1 MQAVSELVLLFVV
14 HYELAGY
21 RGPDNGTASYCPCPH
36 WYQSSN
42 MPYKLRGS
50 DAGHKSCFR
59 LPVFKTPTPFQRVVH
74 APPHLLS
81 VLTRRLQ
88 RPRRRPDL
96 LSVLTRRLQRPRRR
110 PGRTMIGFNHWRLRF
125 VHTSDMCLRPPA
137 LQFVAHVPT
146 GTKAATC
153 RTNSEAATQATILL
167 QAVSVQDTHTF
178 PKSYPCTSTSSLDPH
193 SADPVFTGSTR
204 LCLRFGRYA
213 AFSRHA
219 GVHGRSLKQALPGH
233 PE

>member
-125 VHTSDMCLRPPA
+125 VHTSDMCRGLQHCNLLPMSPLAPKRQHAVRIQRQRHRPQYCFRLSVFRTPTPFQRA
-137 LQFVAHVPT
+137 IHAPPHLLLILTQQIQFLQGPPDCVFASA
-146 GTKAATC
+146 GM
-153 RTNSEAATQATILL
+153 RR
-167 QAVSVQDTHTF
+167 
-178 PKSYPCTSTSSLDPH
+178 
-193 SADPVFTGSTR
+193 SADTR
-204 LCLRFGRYA
+204 ASMAGR
-213 AFSRHA
+213 
-219 GVHGRSLKQALPGH
+219 
-233 PE
+233 